1 MSASRVTEFSSG
13 AKNFAAA
20 LVAVSGATLI
30 LRIVLKSAETESV
43 LGAISYLSQ
52 FFTILTNTLVFGVM
66 LAIVLGKW
74 IAPRITQSLVIA
86 IVGVG
91 IVYHVALAHLLDL
104 SGLALLADHGVHT
117 FVPAMTL
124 VWWLFF
130 APKNQFQLRDA
141 IAWIVWPVAYCG
153 YILIR
158 ASFSGFYPYP
168 FLNLPELGVLGLVQ
182 SILLL
187 CLAFIVIGFA
197 LVGLSKLV
205 GQNSRVAS

>member
-1 MSASRVTEFSSG
+1 MIALHDTEFSYG
-13 AKNFAAA
+13 AKRFAAA
-20 LVAVSGATLI
+20 LVAVAGATLV
-30 LRIVLKSAETESV
+30 LRVVLKFDETGSV

-52 FFTILTNTLVFGVM
+52 FFTILTNTFVFGVM
-66 LAIVLGKW
+66 LAVVLGKW
-74 IAPRITQSLVIA
+74 IAPRITQSLAIA

-117 FVPAMTL
+117 VVPAMTL

-130 APKNQFQLRDA
+130 APKQQFQPRDT

-168 FLNLPELGVLGLVQ
+168 FLNLPELGVVGLVQ

-197 LVGLSKLV
+197 LTGLSKLV
-205 GQNSRVAS
+205 GRKTRVAS

>member
-1 MSASRVTEFSSG
+1 MTASRETEFSSG

-43 LGAISYLSQ
+43 LVPFPICPSS
-52 FFTILTNTLVFGVM
+52 FTILTNTLVFGVM

-141 IAWIVWPVAYCG
+141 IVWIVWPVAYCG

-158 ASFSGFYPYP
+158 ASFSRI
-168 FLNLPELGVLGLVQ
+168 LPLPLSELAGIGGLRSCAEHSTSLLG
-182 SILLL
+182 IH
-187 CLAFIVIGFA
+187 CDWFA

-205 GQNSRVAS
+205 GQNPE